1 MITSDEIINAADK
14 LSINVS
20 AIIMR
25 TISTNFQNKKGRY
38 KMDCYILHTVLLLI
52 ILLFIIAIVFI
63 IKYMIGQNWKKHC
76 LANNIKT
83 ENNEF
88 SKVRI

>member
-20 AIIMR
+20 AIIIR

-52 ILLFIIAIVFI
+52 ILLFIIAIVF
-63 IKYMIGQNWKKHC
+63 YH
-76 LANNIKT
+76 
-83 ENNEF
+83 
-88 SKVRI
+88 

>member
-1 MITSDEIINAADK
+1 MITSDEIINTADN

-25 TISTNFQNKKGRY
+25 TVSTNFQNKKGRY

-52 ILLFIIAIVFI
+52 ILLFIIAIVC
-63 IKYMIGQNWKKHC
+63 YH
-76 LANNIKT
+76 
-83 ENNEF
+83 
-88 SKVRI
+88 